1 MFFFSVLPLPSSLP
15 NPFPSITRG
24 WAHFSN
30 QWMSWSSP
38 ALICWFVSS
47 TTGWANSDF
56 ISANFPN
63 LSPVGG
69 RDPFQYSPCDSDSA
83 SRFRNPLNFPPR
95 IIRDDS
101 ASTRPYSYTQS
112 ILTRLI
118 QHLLDVW
125 ISRKQSSASSA
136 RNQFIWLIV
145 KLDATAW
152 GGGGGGEG
160 MEQAKGLGWSAQSCC
175 CIRIGDQ
182 YLSNLKSLTV
192 GNCDTLNRVIMRQQ
206 GGDGGG
212 VHEDAYDYIERE
224 ERKRERERERE
235 RERGNTLMGWKR
247 VK

>member
-152 GGGGGGEG
+152 GGG
-160 MEQAKGLGWSAQSCC
+160 KGWSRRKDWADQLRVAAVFVLVINICP
-175 CIRIGDQ
+175 IWRVWQLVTVTLWIG
-182 YLSNLKSLTV
+182 L
-192 GNCDTLNRVIMRQQ
+192 
-206 GGDGGG
+206 
-212 VHEDAYDYIERE
+212 
-224 ERKRERERERE
+224 
-235 RERGNTLMGWKR
+235 
-247 VK
+247 